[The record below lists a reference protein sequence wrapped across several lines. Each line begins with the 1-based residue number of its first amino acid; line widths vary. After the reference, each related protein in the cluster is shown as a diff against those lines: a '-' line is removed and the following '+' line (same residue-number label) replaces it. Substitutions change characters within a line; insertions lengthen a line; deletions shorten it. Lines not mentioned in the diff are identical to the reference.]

1 MTDTGAP
8 PGLRRRDIIGV
19 GFVAGSVSI
28 NSTMIAVA
36 LPDIA
41 DDFDIAIG
49 KAGFLITT
57 YLFVMLVGQ
66 PIAGRLT
73 DRLGARRLITVG
85 LVGFAAASVAA
96 TLANSFELLVAI
108 RAAQAAC
115 AIVFVPGA
123 QSLLRL
129 LSTPDKRGQAFGVLG
144 SFLAGGAALG
154 PVLGGLVTSGFGWSG
169 VFLVNLPIVA
179 IALTLLN
186 GMATPIR
193 PAATTAAD
201 TLTIRSLATPR
212 FVAAFAT
219 QASTTFGQYALLLVI
234 PVVLD
239 ARGWSAGAIGA
250 ALTSLTLGMVIVGP
264 AGGRFGDTRGRRK
277 PVLIG
282 TVVAT
287 VASVLAALT
296 IDGSAALLIIAV
308 AVLGMGLGLAIPNV
322 QTTALEAAPEQLA
335 GSASGILSMSRYVGS
350 IPSTILLAFIVGDDG
365 SDARTYLIIASVV
378 MASSVLMSLRI
389 PSDPHGST

>member
-1 MTDTGAP
+1 MTDAGAP

-49 KAGFLITT
+49 KAGLLITM
-57 YLFVMLVGQ
+57 YLVVMLVGQ

-85 LVGFAAASVAA
+85 LVGFALASVAA

-108 RAAQAAC
+108 RSAQAVC
-115 AIVFVPGA
+115 AIFFVPGA
-123 QSLLRL
+123 QALLRL
-129 LSTPDKRGQAFGVLG
+129 LSTPAKRGQAFGVLG
-144 SFLAGGAALG
+144 SFLAGGAAIG
-154 PVLGGLVTSGFGWSG
+154 PVLGGLLTAGVGWAG

-179 IALTLLN
+179 IALVLLK
-186 GMATPIR
+186 GMATPNR
-193 PAATTAAD
+193 PAATTAVD
-201 TLTIRSLATPR
+201 TLPIRSLATPR

-239 ARGWSAGAIGA
+239 ARGWNAGAIGG
-250 ALTSLTLGMVIVGP
+250 ALTALTLGMVIVGP
-264 AGGRFGDTRGRRK
+264 AGGRFGDKNGRRR
-277 PVLIG
+277 PVVIG
-282 TVVAT
+282 TTVAT
-287 VASVLAALT
+287 VATVLAAVA
-296 IDGSAALLIIAV
+296 IEGSATLLIVAV
-308 AVLGMGLGLAIPNV
+308 AAFGFGLGFAIPNV
-322 QTTALEAAPEQLA
+322 QTMALEAVPAQLA

-350 IPSTILLAFIVGDDG
+350 IPSTLLLAFIVGDDG
-365 SDARTYLIIASVV
+365 SDARTFLLVASAVV
-378 MASSVLMSLRI
+378 ASSVAMSFRI
-389 PSDPHGST
+389 PSKSGGSV